1 MRVLLATDGSP
12 QAQTSEDLIADLD
25 WPDETTF
32 RVLTVIEPFAAL
44 YGAPWAPALPSHVDR
59 LEAELVA
66 NGESIMEATSR
77 AIARTGHE
85 IERRLVR
92 GRPASSIVDEAAEW
106 PADLLV
112 MGSRGHGAIAAMLL
126 GSVSAEVV
134 DHAPCPVLIA
144 RRSTLTRVVL
154 GHDGSTY
161 AVAAEQLLARWP
173 IFERVAIEVASVA
186 QVGAPWRSGTAP
198 SVYGEAAEAHHQSAE
213 MSTAEHARIAE
224 ESVRRLQEAGRRASA
239 VVVAGDPA
247 ASLVRVADDHHAD
260 LVVVGTHGRTGFTR
274 VLLGSVAR
282 NVMQHSAAS
291 VLIVR
296 SPRDDRSED
305 HALEAGIGAG
315 PTD

>member
-12 QAQTSEDLIADLD
+12 QAQTSEDLVADLG
-25 WPDETTF
+25 WPDETTI
-32 RVLTVIEPFAAL
+32 RVVTVIEPFAAL
-44 YGAPWAPALPSHVDR
+44 YGAPWAPALPAHVDR
-59 LEAELVA
+59 LEAELVVHA
-66 NGESIMEATSR
+66 EGMLESTSR
-77 AIARTGHE
+77 AVARSGRSV
-85 IERRLVR
+85 ERRVLR

-112 MGSRGHGAIAAMLL
+112 MGSRGHGAIASMLL

-154 GHDGSTY
+154 GHDGSDY
-161 AVAAEQLLARWP
+161 AIAAEQLIARWP
-173 IFERVAIEVASVA
+173 IFERAAIEVASVA
-186 QVGAPWRSGTAP
+186 QVGAPWRSGLAP
-198 SVYGEAAEAHHQSAE
+198 SVYGETAEAHHQGAE
-213 MSTAEHARIAE
+213 LSTGEHARIAE
-224 ESVRRLQEAGRRASA
+224 ESVRRLQEAGRRVSA

-260 LVVVGTHGRTGFTR
+260 LVVVGTHGRTGLTR

-296 SPRDDRSED
+296 SPGGRGSDD
-305 HALEAGIGAG
+305 HAFEAAMGAG